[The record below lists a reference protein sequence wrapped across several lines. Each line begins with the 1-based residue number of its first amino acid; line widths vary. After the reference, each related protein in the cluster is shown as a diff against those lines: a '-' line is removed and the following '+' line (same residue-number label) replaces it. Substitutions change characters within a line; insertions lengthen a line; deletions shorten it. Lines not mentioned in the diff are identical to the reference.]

1 MKKILTFIAL
11 CLMAFGVVYAAE
23 KNKSEKKAPVISF
36 KETAHDFGVIKASD
50 GWVEHEFEFTNSGN
64 APLAIATV
72 SASCGCTKPEFPTKP
87 ISPGK
92 SGKIKI
98 RFTPEGIK
106 GNFARTAKVRT
117 NIKGKEGTVTL
128 TISGNVIPK

>member
-1 MKKILTFIAL
+1 MKKTLLILVAAL
-11 CLMAFGVVYAAE
+11 LAVTAFAAE
-23 KNKSEKKAPVISF
+23 KKLPAISF
-36 KETAHDFGVIKASD
+36 EEEAYDFGTIKESD
-50 GWVEHEFEFTNSGN
+50 GWIEHEFKFTNTGS

-87 ISPGK
+87 IAPGK

-98 RFTPEGIK
+98 RFTPEGLK
-106 GNFARTAKVRT
+106 GFFARTAKVRT

-128 TISGNVIPK
+128 TIKGSVIPK